1 MTTTPEAPPLAPV
14 ELLRWAWRQL
24 TSMRTAL
31 LLLLLLALAAVPGSV
46 FPQQNIAPADV
57 SRWRA
62 DHPTL
67 APIYD
72 ALGLFNVY
80 SSVWFSA
87 IYLLLAVSLVGCI
100 VPRLRVYWRA
110 LRARPPQTPRNLSR
124 LPSYQR
130 VEVDEDPQAVLL
142 RASKVLRGR
151 RFRVAEHSESVS
163 SERGYLREAGNLVF
177 HLSVL
182 VVLAGFAIGQL
193 FGYTGGAI
201 VLVGKGFSNSLT
213 QYDEF
218 APGRLLDIN
227 SLAPVSFTVDE
238 FEVEYLTSGP
248 EIGQPEDFTARLTYT
263 ESPGADPK
271 SYDLK
276 VNHPLTLDGMDV
288 FLVGNGYAPIVTVR
302 DGEGDVAYRGPAVFL
317 PQDSSFQ
324 SFGIIKVP
332 DARPTQL
339 GFEGDLYPTYRF
351 TMETGPFSTFP
362 DALDPRISLL
372 AYAGDLGM
380 DTGAAQNVFLLS
392 KKNVELVTKRGKEGS
407 TEPGDAFR
415 IDLAPGEKKVLPRGL
430 GSIEFDGLQRWVK
443 LQVSDSPGEGVALG
457 GVVAAILGLLCSL
470 FIRPRRVWVR
480 ARREGGRTVVE
491 VAGLDRSSAGEGLDD
506 EVDRLTREITGTQVA
521 SMQVASTQEVQ

>member
-1 MTTTPEAPPLAPV
+1 VTATPDAPPLTPR
-14 ELLRWAWRQL
+14 ELVRWSWRQL

-57 SRWRA
+57 SRWRE
-62 DHPTL
+62 DHPSL

-87 IYLLLAVSLVGCI
+87 VYLLLMVSLVGCFL
-100 VPRLRVYWRA
+100 PRLRVYWKA
-110 LRARPPQTPRNLSR
+110 ARARPPLTPRNLSR
-124 LPSYQR
+124 LPSYRR
-130 VEVDEDPQAVLL
+130 VEVDDDPQLVLL
-142 RASKVLRGR
+142 QAAKLLRGR
-151 RFRVAEHSESVS
+151 RFRITESDDSVS

-177 HLSVL
+177 HGSVL

-218 APGRLLDIN
+218 APGRLLDID
-227 SLAPVSFTVDE
+227 SLSPLSFTVDD
-238 FEVEYLTSGP
+238 FKVDYLTSGP
-248 EIGQPEDFTARLTYT
+248 EIGQPRDFAAELTYT
-263 ESPGADPK
+263 ESPGAAPK
-271 SYDLK
+271 KYDLK
-276 VNHPLTLDGMDV
+276 VNHPLSLPGVDV

-302 DGEGDVAYRGPAVFL
+302 DGEGDVAYKGPAVFL
-317 PQDSSFQ
+317 PQDSSFE
-324 SFGIIKVP
+324 SFGVIKVP

-339 GFEGDLYPTYRF
+339 GFEGEFYPTYQF
-351 TMETGPFSTFP
+351 SMQTGPYSTFP

-372 AYAGDLGM
+372 AYSGDLGM

-392 KKNVELVTKRGKEGS
+392 KKNVDLVMKPGKEAS
-407 TEPGDAFR
+407 TKPGDAFR
-415 IDLAPGEKKVLPRGL
+415 IDLSPGEKKKLPDGL
-430 GSIEFDGLQRWVK
+430 GSIEFDGWQRWVK
-443 LQVSDSPGEGVALG
+443 LQVSDSPGEGLALG
-457 GVVAAILGLLCSL
+457 GVLAAILGLLCSL

-491 VAGLDRSSAGEGLDD
+491 VGGLDRSNAGEGLDD
-506 EVDRLTREITGTQVA
+506 EVAALMKEIT
-521 SMQVASTQEVQ
+521 